1 MELIKGG
8 IMKFKFKN
16 KKYIWKPTKWQK
28 TLFMAAISGLFW
40 VALYLGWIYEQTVTC
55 GKPWLGGC

>member
-1 MELIKGG
+1 
-8 IMKFKFKN
+8 MKFKFKN

-40 VALYLGWIYEQTVTC
+40 VALYLGWIYEQTVTN
-55 GKPWLGGC
+55 GRPWLGSY